1 MLQIPVGR
9 LAEIIGGKWIVFV
22 GMIGSGV
29 VNLLTPILARSVGWM
44 ISSRVFLGL
53 IQGGIHPSCFSLV
66 VRWSSKEEKALGFG
80 IVNVGSN
87 LGVVAAASVTG
98 VLSEKF
104 GWKWTFYGT
113 GGIALAWTLLW
124 LTLAKNEP
132 NVTSFKG
139 EEEERDKKMAEGKKR
154 GSRTPWLRILRNK
167 AVLAVLSA
175 RFAGAYSFWTLQTK
189 LPGYLQDI
197 LHVEP
202 SINGV
207 LNSLLYISAGVS
219 TVAATYVSEIVINKG
234 WLSRTNTRKAFTGIG
249 LYGTCACL
257 CMVPFTNCN
266 KAAAMTFLI
275 IGITFYAMVTGGDII
290 CPAEMSR
297 KYSTTIFAMACT
309 CGSLAGMMAPLVI
322 GLILATA
329 TSGNDLKHKWD
340 IVFYLVATVTAIMT
354 TIFVIFGSAEI
365 QNDIDDDADL
375 DKVTVTVVENGQEGH
390 GQEGQTMAEEK
401 SDSEPIEGHKNS
413 PVDAN
418 QNVLNV
424 SNETKCSNDDSG
436 VDVEIEKM
444 ESKESNN
451 NWPLRI

>member
-1 MLQIPVGR
+1 
-9 LAEIIGGKWIVFV
+9 
-22 GMIGSGV
+22 MIGSGV
-29 VNLLTPILARSVGWM
+29 INLSTPMLARSVSWL
-44 ISSRVFLGL
+44 IASRVLLGL
-53 IQGGIHPSCFSLV
+53 IQGGIQPSCFSLV
-66 VRWSSKEEKALGFG
+66 VRWCSKEEKALGFG

-87 LGVVAAASVTG
+87 LGVVGAASVTG
-98 VLSEKF
+98 ILSENV

-124 LTLAKNEP
+124 LALAQNEP

-139 EEEERDKKMAEGKKR
+139 DGGEREKKMAEGKKP

-167 AVLAVLSA
+167 PVLAVLSA

-207 LNSLLYISAGVS
+207 LNSLLYIAAGVS
-219 TVAATYVSEIVINKG
+219 TVAATYASEVVISRG
-234 WLSRTNTRKAFTGIG
+234 WLSRTNARKAFTGIG
-249 LYGTCACL
+249 LYGTCVCL

-266 KAAAMTFLI
+266 KVAAMTFLI

-309 CGSLAGMMAPLVI
+309 CGSLAGMIAPLVI
-322 GLILATA
+322 GLILSTA
-329 TSGNDLKHKWD
+329 TSGSDLKHKWD
-340 IVFYLVATVTAIMT
+340 IVFYLVAAVTAIMT

-365 QNDIDDDADL
+365 QNDIDDDDGHL
-375 DKVTVTVVENGQEGH
+375 DKVTVTIVVENGHVQED
-390 GQEGQTMAEEK
+390 QTMAEENLK
-401 SDSEPIEGHKNS
+401 LEPIEGHRNS
-413 PVDAN
+413 PIDEN

-424 SNETKCSNDDSG
+424 SKEANCSNGDSG
-436 VDVEIEKM
+436 VVDADIGVVGVDSGVVDVDIGKI
-444 ESKESNN
+444 ESKEGNN
-451 NWPLRI
+451 NWPLRT